1 MVQVRR
7 RQPEWVPHPQQQQAS
22 KQPDSTADSDSG
34 KVAQQ
39 QPQDPLATAEDF
51 RPLQAADVQQSAA
64 AIAPTARQAE
74 AGSGHGVGEVG
85 SSRDAAG
92 NGAAAVPSAY
102 GAAVVD
108 GVPVADISTS
118 NGASAD
124 STGNGASAST
134 PSLQQQ
140 QQQTAEV
147 HAVTALEAGSS
158 AAQQL
163 AARVDVRVTLNVPPA
178 LRVVPGPLL
187 GYAGEH
193 MHKAGRARRPVVDD
207 LMAWKGYL

>member
-1 MVQVRR
+1 MELCTVVQVRR
-7 RQPEWVPHPQQQQAS
+7 RQPEWAPHPQQQQGNN
-22 KQPDSTADSDSG
+22 KQADSTADSDSG

-39 QPQDPLATAEDF
+39 QPQDPLAAAEDF
-51 RPLQAADVQQSAA
+51 LPLQAADVQQSAA
-64 AIAPTARQAE
+64 AIAAVAPQQE
-74 AGSGHGVGEVG
+74 AGSGHGAEDIG
-85 SSRDAAG
+85 SSQAAD
-92 NGAAAVPSAY
+92 NGAAALPSAY

-108 GVPVADISTS
+108 GVPIADVSTS
-118 NGASAD
+118 NGASAR
-124 STGNGASAST
+124 STDNGASTLAQ
-134 PSLQQQ
+134 QQQ

-158 AAQQL
+158 TAQQL

-193 MHKAGRARRPVVDD
+193 TPALNR
-207 LMAWKGYL
+207 